1 MTSSSHLSNE
11 AFDRQHLWHPYTS
24 MSHPLPSYEVS
35 SAKGATITLKSGEQ
49 LIDGMSSW
57 WAVIHGYRNPRL
69 DKVAHQQIDTVS
81 HVMFGGLTHEPA
93 INLGRQLVDMLPSPL
108 EKVFIA
114 DSGSVSVEV
123 AIKMALQYWLAQ
135 SRPEKSKLLTI
146 KGGYHGDTFKAMSVC
161 DPENGMH
168 SFFNKAIATQIFAD
182 APELTPDDEWDE
194 TSGQQLTLWF
204 EQFHKELAAVILE
217 PIVQGAGGMRFYH
230 PNYLKLIRE
239 LCDKHEVL
247 LIADEIATGF
257 GRTGKLFACEHA
269 EVTPDIICLGKA
281 LTGGYMTLAAT
292 VTTAKVSETIG
303 QGPAG
308 GALMHGPTFMGNP
321 LACAVASESLAIISE
336 GNWQQQVSTIEK
348 HLKDKLLPLN
358 ELSSVREARVFGAI
372 GVLEMEQTI
381 NVAEAQ
387 RLFIKRGVWIRPFG
401 RLLYIMPPYI
411 ISEQELST
419 LCSAMAD
426 YAKSV

>member
-1 MTSSSHLSNE
+1 MTSSSRLSNE
-11 AFDRQHLWHPYTS
+11 AFDRRHLWHPYTS
-24 MSHPLPSYEVS
+24 MSQPLPSYEVS
-35 SAKGATITLKSGEQ
+35 SARGATITLKSGEQ

-69 DKVAHQQIDTVS
+69 DKVAHQQINTVS

-123 AIKMALQYWLAQ
+123 AIKIALQYWLAQ

-168 SFFNKAIATQIFAD
+168 SFFNKAITTQIFAD

-230 PNYLKLIRE
+230 PNYLKLIRA
-239 LCDKHEVL
+239 LCNKYDVL

-292 VTTAKVSETIG
+292 VTTAKVAETIG

-321 LACAVASESLAIISE
+321 LACAVASESLAIIGE

-348 HLKDKLLPLN
+348 HLKEKLLPLN

-381 NVAEAQ
+381 DVAEAQ
-387 RLFIKRGVWIRPFG
+387 SLFIKRGVWIRPFG